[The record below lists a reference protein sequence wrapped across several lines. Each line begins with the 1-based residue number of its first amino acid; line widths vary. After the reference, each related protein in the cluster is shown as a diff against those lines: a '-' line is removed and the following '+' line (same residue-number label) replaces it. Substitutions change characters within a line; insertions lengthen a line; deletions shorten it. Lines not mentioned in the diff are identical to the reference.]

1 MQCHV
6 GLYLNRDIILHAKLI
21 WGSLKNCPLENFHNI
36 NFILLVH
43 LLLDEGCN
51 VLLHIVLL
59 QGFCCTV
66 HCILLL
72 TSHIGIYQ
80 RQYVHRGTVVN
91 VYWTCCISSDMS
103 AFFITAFLS
112 DILSPE
118 MVSEISSMAMFS
130 KNPIIGYHGLC
141 KTLSITIL
149 ISPREYANA

>member
-1 MQCHV
+1 MRPTMQCHV
-6 GLYLNRDIILHAKLI
+6 GLYLNRDSTRHNHTNWILSKTIFL
-21 WGSLKNCPLENFHNI
+21 
-36 NFILLVH
+36 LLVH

-118 MVSEISSMAMFS
+118 MMSEISSMAMFS

-141 KTLSITIL
+141 KTLSISIL
-149 ISPREYANA
+149 ISPREYA